1 MLKKSFFL
9 NNIFNRK
16 FISFILLKRN
26 NDYLIINNKKNN
38 KKFYFLSNNY
48 TFILF
53 CFSYFFYHLSLEKCY
68 EGESKCSKKVNWI
81 KIKIIQECISCLISS
96 ILFILIALN
105 KISKLHLIH
114 FSFVFLTFYKYSH
127 GIDFDDHGH
136 YNFVGYFIIILFT
149 IILLLLF
156 IGLFYLRKKKIYLF
170 IIFIIFILFIL
181 LYFIFVNKYI
191 KCKDWAKGLNNTY
204 IKNDIKEFG
213 CQIKIPNECPY
224 KIGKYFLDINKLKK
238 INCKN
243 SNKNAK
249 KNLLRLSNS
258 PYINSKTV
266 RFGYPLMNKDPIC
279 LLDYKDEYKLREYFI
294 NNLVDMD
301 NKTLNKI
308 LKENIPEIELDFSNN
323 SYGKININVNY
334 NKSLSKERKKLEK
347 RVTPY
352 SSNILIL
359 FIDSVSRAYSIRQL
373 KKTLKFFEKFISY
386 KGNYNKKFP
395 SENFH
400 SFQFFKYH
408 SFKYYTAGNYPKIFY
423 GDRIDKS
430 NVLITKYLK
439 KNGYVTCYSGDLCR
453 KEPTITY
460 HNLTLEEQYDHQC
473 ILCDPNKKHVYIS
486 KLNCLYGKNQAEYLY
501 DYGNQFWRKYK
512 DNRKFLII
520 ITNDGHEGT
529 LEKLKYLDVIV
540 YKFLNN
546 LFKENLLKDTSV
558 FLLSDHGTSMPS
570 LYYLYNFY
578 KYEKHLPMLYL
589 LINDRKNI
597 SYNQQ
602 YKYLNKNQ
610 QAFITGYDIYNT
622 IGNLVYGN
630 NYKSIK
636 YKNKKKDTPKTN
648 MGKSLFT
655 NINQKN
661 RTPKKYK
668 EMVQYI
674 CE

>member
-1 MLKKSFFL
+1 
-9 NNIFNRK
+9 
-16 FISFILLKRN
+16 
-26 NDYLIINNKKNN
+26 
-38 KKFYFLSNNY
+38 
-48 TFILF
+48 
-53 CFSYFFYHLSLEKCY
+53 
-68 EGESKCSKKVNWI
+68 
-81 KIKIIQECISCLISS
+81 
-96 ILFILIALN
+96 
-105 KISKLHLIH
+105 
-114 FSFVFLTFYKYSH
+114 
-127 GIDFDDHGH
+127 
-136 YNFVGYFIIILFT
+136 
-149 IILLLLF
+149 
-156 IGLFYLRKKKIYLF
+156 
-170 IIFIIFILFIL
+170 
-181 LYFIFVNKYI
+181 
-191 KCKDWAKGLNNTY
+191 
-204 IKNDIKEFG
+204 
-213 CQIKIPNECPY
+213 
-224 KIGKYFLDINKLKK
+224 
-238 INCKN
+238 
-243 SNKNAK
+243 
-249 KNLLRLSNS
+249 
-258 PYINSKTV
+258 
-266 RFGYPLMNKDPIC
+266 MNKDPIC

-301 NKTLNKI
+301 NKTLKEI
-308 LKENIPEIELDFSNN
+308 LKENIPEIELDFSKN

-334 NKSLSKERKKLEK
+334 NKSLSKERKKFEK

-423 GDRIDKS
+423 GDTIDKS

-473 ILCDPNKKHVYIS
+473 ILCDPNKKHVYIT

-529 LEKLKYLDVIV
+529 LEKLKYLDEIV

-546 LFKENLLKDTSV
+546 LFEVNLLKDTSI

-610 QAFITGYDIYNT
+610 QTFITGYDIYNT

-636 YKNKKKDTPKTN
+636 YKNKKKDTPKTK
-648 MGKSLFT
+648 MGKSLFM